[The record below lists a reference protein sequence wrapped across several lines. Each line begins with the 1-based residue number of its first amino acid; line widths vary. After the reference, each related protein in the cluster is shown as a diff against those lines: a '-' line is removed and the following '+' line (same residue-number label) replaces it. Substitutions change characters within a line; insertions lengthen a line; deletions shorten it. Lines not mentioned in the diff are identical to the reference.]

1 MANTKPS
8 LNYSRIACN
17 IFTTD
22 LFRKIVR
29 KARHNNFTE
38 EQISK
43 IKLIVIVIQLF
54 IHRSNTGYYTTYDD
68 DFFEAIAEES
78 SVDDDTT
85 KATIEFLV
93 EENYYH
99 TFESPKVITSVE
111 IQDAYFSAMARLKRI
126 KPTDAPYLLVDIS
139 KYYHPYRAANVSS
152 SEEMTH
158 SSEER
163 TDSSEITAHSSE
175 ERTDSSED
183 RAGASKESLL
193 SSEDRRDTSEGRAQS
208 NSIRKRRRNETYIDS
223 IYSSCSK
230 EQCDYNNNE
239 KYNFYLIMFMENV
252 KDPAKATED
261 FVAYNQAQSWT
272 SPKNKTKYDTPSS
285 RCALAKRYADK
296 SMTPKGRLVAH
307 DELHEKVNTVFLQCL
322 YDLYL
327 WAKHA
332 QIEGLPPHIIMN
344 ANSKVIYKQVDEK
357 QFDLELV
364 TGLKAKQV
372 MEDHL
377 DEIKP
382 IVLER
387 FFGLRNLSIIPC
399 KQELQSMTP

>member
-1 MANTKPS
+1 MANKKAS
-8 LNYSRIACN
+8 LQYSQIACN

-68 DFFEAIAEES
+68 DFISTVAEDS

-85 KATIEFLV
+85 ITTIEFLV

-99 TFESPKVITSVE
+99 TFESPKVITSAE
-111 IQDAYFSAMARLKRI
+111 IQDAYFSAMARLKRTMP
-126 KPTDAPYLLVDIS
+126 KDAPYLLVDIS
-139 KYYHPYRAANVSS
+139 KYNHSCVATKELS

-158 SSEER
+158 PSEGGAHSSEVMAHSSEDRTDSSEENILYLEER
-163 TDSSEITAHSSE
+163 TDSSEERRHSNSKGN
-175 ERTDSSED
+175 RK
-183 RAGASKESLL
+183 RKES
-193 SSEDRRDTSEGRAQS
+193 
-208 NSIRKRRRNETYIDS
+208 YIDS

-252 KDPAKATED
+252 RDPAKTTED
-261 FVAYNQAQSWT
+261 FVTYNQSQSWT
-272 SPKNKTKYDTPSS
+272 SPKTKTKYNTPVS
-285 RCALAKRYADK
+285 RCALAKQYAVNSK
-296 SMTPKGRLVAH
+296 TPKGRLVGN
-307 DELHEKVNTVFLQCL
+307 DERTKKVNSNFLQCL

-332 QIEGLPPHIIMN
+332 QIEDFPPYIIMN
-344 ANSKVIYKQVDEK
+344 ANSKVIYHEVDDK
-357 QFDLELV
+357 MFDLELV
-364 TGLKAKQV
+364 TGPKAKQV